1 MEFKDIKELILL
13 VNATEITDFEM
24 EAGDLRICIRK
35 GQGDTAPIQVSP
47 QDPALAF
54 SDVGPASKG
63 SLGLE
68 AVVAPMVGTFYRAPA
83 QDAPPFVEEGDVVA
97 PGQVLFIIE
106 AMKMMNE
113 IEAEFGGVVEKIL
126 VANGEPVEY
135 GQPLCWFGDKG
146 RVGRA
151 QDFGCQQ
158 GRNRAADHPRLSGTE
173 Y

>member
-24 EAGDLRICIRK
+24 EAGDLRICVRK

-68 AVVAPMVGTFYRAPA
+68 AVVAPMVELLPCPSPRCAP
-83 QDAPPFVEEGDVVA
+83 VRRGRGCGCSW
-97 PGQVLFIIE
+97 PGSV
-106 AMKMMNE
+106 
-113 IEAEFGGVVEKIL
+113 
-126 VANGEPVEY
+126 Y
-135 GQPLCWFGDKG
+135 
-146 RVGRA
+146 
-151 QDFGCQQ
+151 
-158 GRNRAADHPRLSGTE
+158 H
-173 Y
+173 

>member
-68 AVVAPMVGTFYRAPA
+68 AVVAPMVGTFTVP
-83 QDAPPFVEEGDVVA
+83 QP
-97 PGQVLFIIE
+97 
-106 AMKMMNE
+106 KMR
-113 IEAEFGGVVEKIL
+113 
-126 VANGEPVEY
+126 PRSSR
-135 GQPLCWFGDKG
+135 KG
-146 RVGRA
+146 MWLLLAR
-151 QDFGCQQ
+151 FC
-158 GRNRAADHPRLSGTE
+158 LSLRP
-173 Y
+173 

>member
-24 EAGDLRICIRK
+24 EAGDLRICVRK

-135 GQPLCWFGDKG
+135 GQPLMLV
-146 RVGRA
+146 RR
-151 QDFGCQQ
+151 Q
-158 GRNRAADHPRLSGTE
+158 G
-173 Y
+173 